1 VTDVLYIVQFS
12 THGQQALMGLN
23 IAFLLFNVCVDVA
36 LMPDWRGRLLSV
48 LQLQQAV
55 QAVETLSQGKQTVSF
70 VRSKKV
76 DAVCRSVPSV
86 VLQLYGLLLTLPSL
100 GARGVLTIG
109 LSVAVGVVGSATTL
123 GSLAPKS
130 GSGLFSSAFAVHWC
144 YYVCELSMRLVSM
157 SLLFVSLGPVAFA
170 VLGADFLY
178 RLRLAWQK
186 GRERWSVSV
195 VMQALLWF
203 GSDDANGPDEASIGL
218 SMGSDVILLISLFLA
233 NLLDTPAL
241 ALLRADPGGPVQGL
255 TALACVAWLFK
266 IIIGSYIA
274 FYFKAPLESFKAGE
288 QQQPAEVASP
298 AADDRISL
306 EMV

>member
-1 VTDVLYIVQFS
+1 
-12 THGQQALMGLN
+12 M
-23 IAFLLFNVCVDVA
+23 
-36 LMPDWRGRLLSV
+36 
-48 LQLQQAV
+48 
-55 QAVETLSQGKQTVSF
+55 QAVETLSQGRQTESL

-130 GSGLFSSAFAVHWC
+130 GNGLFSYAFMVHWC
-144 YYVCELSMRLVSM
+144 YFVCELSMRLVSM

-170 VLGADFLY
+170 VLGVDFVA
-178 RLRLAWQK
+178 RLVLAWLQ
-186 GRERWSVSV
+186 GDRVWSVNV
-195 VMQALLWF
+195 VVQALLWF
-203 GSDDANGPDEASIGL
+203 GSDAANGPSNEKINPWDDVPIVVL
-218 SMGSDVILLISLFLA
+218 LWLGSGVILLISLCLA

-266 IIIGSYIA
+266 QMIGWYIVDTD
-274 FYFKAPLESFKAGE
+274 FKAPLDRYE
-288 QQQPAEVASP
+288 QQPTLDS
-298 AADDRISL
+298 SL

>member
-1 VTDVLYIVQFS
+1 
-12 THGQQALMGLN
+12 
-23 IAFLLFNVCVDVA
+23 
-36 LMPDWRGRLLSV
+36 
-48 LQLQQAV
+48 
-55 QAVETLSQGKQTVSF
+55 
-70 VRSKKV
+70 
-76 DAVCRSVPSV
+76 V

-130 GSGLFSSAFAVHWC
+130 GNGLFSRAFAMHWC

-170 VLGADFLY
+170 VLGVDFLA
-178 RLRLAWQK
+178 RLWLAWFAGQ
-186 GRERWSVSV
+186 ERWSVNV

-203 GSDDANGPDEASIGL
+203 GSDAANGPDEASFVL
-218 SMGSDVILLISLFLA
+218 SMGSGVILLLSLFLA

-266 IIIGSYIA
+266 LIIGIYIVNTDFNA
-274 FYFKAPLESFKAGE
+274 SLDSPEVHEKKPPEGSSLSSSHVESEDPEVEEKKPPEGSSLAANNNIPSHVELEACGF
-288 QQQPAEVASP
+288 VDSP
-298 AADDRISL
+298 GIGQ
-306 EMV
+306 V